1 MRIKDYLEGSDKY
14 LSEEEAEGAYMLD
27 VEASPMHLAI
37 VEMLRGFLESM
48 EIMSGGGSSQAGAVI
63 RTMGRS
69 LKMME
74 PTLIEGFVDVPPQEV
89 EAFMLGLMER
99 MQGALD
105 KAHAAIAAPR
115 SNKSSAA

>member
-1 MRIKDYLEGSDKY
+1 MRVKDYLDGSDRY
-14 LSEEEAEGAYMLD
+14 LTEEEAEGAYMLE

-48 EIMSGGGSSQAGAVI
+48 EMMSSGSNQAGTAI
-63 RTMGRS
+63 RTMGRT
-69 LKMME
+69 LKMLE
-74 PTLIEGFVDVPPQEV
+74 PVLIEGFVDVPPEEV
-89 EAFMLGLMER
+89 EAFITGLMER

-105 KAHAAIAAPR
+105 TAHAAIAAPR